1 MGNRLSGI
9 GCVGCEGRSGAR
21 PVALVTEGAGIGIV
35 APASLTDDPGL
46 GVVGVV
52 DDVGDDMGSDR
63 KLRELEEQKQAAVAI
78 EDYDTAKLIKA
89 EMDRLRCAAE
99 NPQAPPQRPPSALA
113 AAPQSAGTG
122 YEAQEGVAPDIQHGP
137 KAEVEMGSICVGPE
151 DTGAADITNT
161 PGPGAGDDTD
171 VGEGRGEEDEQD
183 GGGGVAAASSPAEP
197 SIPGSSTA
205 SPVAEPAGE
214 PTVSGWLV
222 YVPDD
227 HGKFLLCYTKG
238 VPGYDRPSVATGD
251 IIAQFGPTETVP
263 PFKITGKP
271 TELKK
276 HVDQNKLY
284 YEGFCTFLTVA
295 VKMRCSFLEV
305 FNDNVPPNR
314 PQVAVIFLEGDG
326 LMESKH
332 RVVKFGGA
340 SLPGEP
346 RRWEGDGGD
355 IHFVGT
361 ISYMD
366 NTFDNLQEMVKDVFF
381 KLCTT
386 RGGCAIKVKS

>member
-9 GCVGCEGRSGAR
+9 GCVGCEGRSGGR

-46 GVVGVV
+46 
-52 DDVGDDMGSDR
+52 DVGDDTDVDA
-63 KLRELEEQKQAAVAI
+63 KLSELEEQKQAAVAI

-113 AAPQSAGTG
+113 AAPQSAGVG
-122 YEAQEGVAPDIQHGP
+122 YEAQEGVEPAILHGP
-137 KAEVEMGSICVGPE
+137 KAEIEMGSSCVGSETGERGLSVAPAASE
-151 DTGAADITNT
+151 GADADTVAADIANT
-161 PGPGAGDDTD
+161 SGPGAGDNTD

-183 GGGGVAAASSPAEP
+183 GGGGGAAAESPPAGP
-197 SIPGSSTA
+197 STPGASTA
-205 SPVAEPAGE
+205 APVAVPVTE

-238 VPGYDRPSVATGD
+238 VPGNDRPSVATGD

-284 YEGFCTFLTVA
+284 YEGFCPFLTVA
-295 VKMRCSFLEV
+295 VQRTLS
-305 FNDNVPPNR
+305 
-314 PQVAVIFLEGDG
+314 
-326 LMESKH
+326 
-332 RVVKFGGA
+332 A
-340 SLPGEP
+340 SL
-346 RRWEGDGGD
+346 
-355 IHFVGT
+355 
-361 ISYMD
+361 
-366 NTFDNLQEMVKDVFF
+366 
-381 KLCTT
+381 
-386 RGGCAIKVKS
+386 